1 MNWSQEIL
9 DVWKY
14 VATFLTALT
23 ASYVLTMVMI
33 FLGPRLGMIDLPDE
47 RRIHTR
53 PIPRAG
59 GVAVFFAFHLAVAAC
74 VFVYW
79 PDFQSR
85 DGFNWWLA
93 FLAGSGVLSFV
104 GYYDDSEGIS
114 APVKLFAQFAAVN
127 VFVFLSGAGVSGLL
141 GMELPLWL
149 DWALT
154 VFWCLAIINAFNLI
168 DGMDGLCAGL
178 AVISGTG
185 LIVVY
190 GFRGMAAETILVLAL
205 VGATLGFLRFN
216 FHPARIFLGDT
227 GSMFIGFTLASMSI
241 QAGGK
246 STLLVSIGIPLLAAG
261 VPLFDTLLAIWRR
274 SARRALCR
282 LKSGSNV
289 PVRIMGADKDHL
301 HHRLLGLGLSQ
312 RRVALLLYAG
322 NGFLVTVGLVS
333 VLQAQA
339 ALGLLLIAFLI
350 GVFVIVR
357 HVAAIELWD
366 TGYLIAR
373 GFRNPGRTL
382 RVQLVY
388 PIWDLLFLV
397 FACALAHWLVEV
409 VAGYPPRWGRF
420 LAEVPYWVA
429 PTFAGIFFAKTYN
442 RVWSQAHFRDFLLLS
457 IGLGSGALVGFAV
470 SSLLRRGFEAENLVF
485 GIVFLFLAQVGV
497 FGVRTINHLFRE
509 WTLTAV
515 QDQKGG
521 YQDPKR
527 NVLLY
532 GAGDRGNLYLQ
543 DYRLVHPEMIGSVRV
558 VGFIDDDPRLRR
570 RRIHGSI
577 VLGSSREI
585 DKLVREHKVDELII
599 LCRLRE
605 ERLNWLIDLCRDL
618 GIKLKVWNR
627 EEREVFL
634 G

>member
-1 MNWSQEIL
+1 MNWSQEIFEL
-9 DVWKY
+9 WKY
-14 VATFLTALT
+14 AATFLTALT
-23 ASYVLTMVMI
+23 ASYVLTWVMI
-33 FLGPRLGMIDLPDE
+33 SLGPRLGMIDMPDE

-59 GVAVFFAFHLAVAAC
+59 GVAVFFAFHLAVAVC
-74 VFVYW
+74 FFVFW
-79 PDFQSR
+79 PDFQGR
-85 DGFNWWLA
+85 TGFNWWLA
-93 FLAGSGVLSFV
+93 FLAGSGLLSFV

-114 APVKLFAQFAAVN
+114 ALVKLFAQFAAVN
-127 VFVFLSGAGVSGLL
+127 VFVFFSGAGVSGVL
-141 GMELPLWL
+141 GMDLPFWL

-185 LIVVY
+185 LLVAY
-190 GFRGMAAETILVLAL
+190 GFRGMAGETVVVLAL
-205 VGATLGFLRFN
+205 IGAALGFLRFN

-227 GSMFIGFTLASMSI
+227 GSMFLGFALATLSI

-261 VPLFDTLLAIWRR
+261 VPLFDTLLAVWRR
-274 SARRALCR
+274 SARGALAR
-282 LKSGSNV
+282 MKSGDGGKV
-289 PVRIMGADKDHL
+289 KIMGADKDHL

-312 RRVALLLYAG
+312 RKVALLLYAG
-322 NGFLVTVGLVS
+322 NAFLVTVGLVS

-366 TGYLIAR
+366 TGHLIAR
-373 GFRNPGRTL
+373 GFRNPSRTL
-382 RVQLVY
+382 RFQLFY
-388 PIWDLLFLV
+388 PIWDLLVLV
-397 FACALAHWLVEV
+397 GAFAISFWLVGAVE
-409 VAGYPPRWGRF
+409 GYPFRMGRF
-420 LAEVPYWVA
+420 LSGLPYWVA
-429 PTFAGIFFAKTYN
+429 PAFAGIFFAKTYS
-442 RVWSQAHFRDFLLLS
+442 RVWSQAHFRDFLVLG
-457 IGLGSGALVGFAV
+457 IGLAAGVVVAFAV
-470 SSLLRRGFEAENLVF
+470 ACLVYRGFDLEGLLL
-485 GIVFLFLAQVGV
+485 GIVFFFLAQAGV

-509 WTLTAV
+509 WILTAV
-515 QDQKGG
+515 HEQKGG

-558 VGFIDDDPRLRR
+558 VGFVDDDPRLRR
-570 RRIHGSI
+570 RRIHGSV

-585 DKLVREHKVDELII
+585 DRIVREHKVDELII

-605 ERLNWLIDLCRDL
+605 NRLDWLVDLCRDL

-627 EEREVFL
+627 EEREVFV